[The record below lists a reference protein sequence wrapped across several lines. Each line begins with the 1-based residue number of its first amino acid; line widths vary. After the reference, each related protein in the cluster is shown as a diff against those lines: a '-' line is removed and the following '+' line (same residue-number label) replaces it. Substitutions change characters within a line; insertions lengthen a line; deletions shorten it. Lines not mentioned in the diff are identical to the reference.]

1 MRLVI
6 GGGVS
11 TRKTD
16 PTLLKAVAR
25 GHKWFNELV
34 SSREMFTQ
42 EIAAREIEPAAVQY
56 QSQARRIV
64 GTSGLD
70 PALLIEGQLLAQE
83 QILGLERSSGTQAET
98 QKVD

>member
-1 MRLVI
+1 MSLESLLTPDSVVKRTPYLTFTRFVPIPMKRRGVAMRLVI

-34 SSREMFTQ
+34 SGQAMFTQ
-42 EIAAREIEPAAVQY
+42 EIAA
-56 QSQARRIV
+56 
-64 GTSGLD
+64 
-70 PALLIEGQLLAQE
+70 
-83 QILGLERSSGTQAET
+83 ERG
-98 QKVD
+98 